1 MSKKRIPMPRRLLA
15 GVAAFLIA
23 VQPLQAIAQDTS
35 GAPTSRVLTGPDL
48 DALVAPI
55 ALYPDALIAQV
66 LVAATYPLEL
76 VQADRWRQ
84 SNARLQGKAL
94 EDGLAQQTWDPS
106 VAWLTHFPDLL
117 SRMAQN
123 LDWTQDLGD
132 AFLGQQSEVMAAV
145 QRMRQRADQAGAL
158 QSTPQQTVVKEKQ
171 VIQIVPANPEVV
183 YVPQYNPTIV
193 YGSAFVPPPAY
204 YYPGMYAYA
213 PGAIVATSMLSFGV
227 GLAVGSLAWGGGC
240 NWYGGNVYVGPGYW
254 GAGGWGSVNVNVNNF
269 NRYGYRPGPW
279 AHNPYH
285 RGGVRYRDS
294 YSYNRWGNG
303 GHGRPG
309 NGYGPGGGYG
319 SWNKPGGWNNNN
331 NWNNNR
337 PGNNNNRPGGN
348 NNGNNNR
355 PGAGNRPGSGNIGQ
369 GNRPGAG
376 NRPGSGNIGQGNRP
390 GDGNRPGSGNTGQG
404 NRPGAGNRPGSG
416 STGQGNRPGT
426 VGGGLPQTRPAQ
438 VPGGDRSPMGRPAS
452 GMTRPAPSTGGAFGG
467 AGSLPMTRDASLRG
481 ANSRGSISRS
491 PTPAMGRPASG
502 YGGGSGGSGGMNRS
516 NFGGG
521 GGGSGGMN
529 RSNFG
534 GGGGG
539 SGGMNRSNFGG
550 GGGGSGGMNR
560 GGGGGGMNRGGG
572 GGRHR

>member
-23 VQPLQAIAQDTS
+23 VQPLQALAQDTS

-254 GAGGWGSVNVNVNNF
+254 GAGGWGSATIAGATAATAGRATATAPVRAMAAGTSPVAGTTTTTGTTTTV
-269 NRYGYRPGPW
+269 RATTTARVATTATATTTTPARVATTASTTTAPGMAIVPAVGTPGRATAPGP
-279 AHNPYH
+279 AIVPAVEA
-285 RGGVRYRDS
+285 RGRATAPA
-294 YSYNRWGNG
+294 RWEVAC
-303 GHGRPG
+303 P
-309 NGYGPGGGYG
+309 
-319 SWNKPGGWNNNN
+319 
-331 NWNNNR
+331 
-337 PGNNNNRPGGN
+337 
-348 NNGNNNR
+348 
-355 PGAGNRPGSGNIGQ
+355 
-369 GNRPGAG
+369 
-376 NRPGSGNIGQGNRP
+376 
-390 GDGNRPGSGNTGQG
+390 
-404 NRPGAGNRPGSG
+404 
-416 STGQGNRPGT
+416 
-426 VGGGLPQTRPAQ
+426 RPARRKSR
-438 VPGGDRSPMGRPAS
+438 VVTAPRWVAPHPA
-452 GMTRPAPSTGGAFGG
+452 
-467 AGSLPMTRDASLRG
+467 
-481 ANSRGSISRS
+481 
-491 PTPAMGRPASG
+491 
-502 YGGGSGGSGGMNRS
+502 
-516 NFGGG
+516 
-521 GGGSGGMN
+521 
-529 RSNFG
+529 
-534 GGGGG
+534 
-539 SGGMNRSNFGG
+539 
-550 GGGGSGGMNR
+550 
-560 GGGGGGMNRGGG
+560 
-572 GGRHR
+572 